1 MIALGCDHGGF
12 VLKQAIVDYFNE
24 NGIEYKDFGTNST
37 ESVDYPPI
45 ALAVARSVASG
56 ECEKGILLCGTG
68 IGMSLAANKVK
79 GIRAAACS
87 DHYSV
92 RYTRLH
98 NDANILCM
106 GARVI
111 GGGVAAE
118 MADIF
123 LNTEFEGGKHARR
136 IGMIADIE
144 DGNM

>member
-24 NGIEYKDFGTNST
+24 NGIEYKDFGTNSA

-106 GARVI
+106 GARVV

-123 LNTEFEGGKHARR
+123 LNTAFEGGKHARR

-144 DGNM
+144 NGDM